1 MEIEIRDDMIRLGQ
15 LLKLAGLVEDGA
27 DAKEL
32 LADEAVRVNGE
43 IEIRRGR
50 QVTKGSVVDV
60 DLPQGAERITVI

>member
-32 LADEAVRVNGE
+32 LADEAVRVDGE
-43 IEIRRGR
+43 IEVRRGR
-50 QVTKGSVVDV
+50 QVTKGSIVDV
-60 DLPQGAERITVI
+60 DLPQGAEQISVI